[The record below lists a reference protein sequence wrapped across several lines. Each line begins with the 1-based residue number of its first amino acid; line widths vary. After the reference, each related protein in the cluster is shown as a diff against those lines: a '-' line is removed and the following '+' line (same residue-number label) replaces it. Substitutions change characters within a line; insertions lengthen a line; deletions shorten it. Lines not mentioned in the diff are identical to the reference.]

1 MTTDG
6 PTSEFTT
13 EDSFFESSSAG
24 ATEDSFF
31 ESSSAGATMESLKDV
46 TEHMKTFGFID
57 YSIFLAMLL
66 CCICIGLHFGREDQQ
81 KRKKLKRQDSAAQ
94 AADYL
99 MGGRDMPV
107 IPIALSLTAS
117 LVSGN
122 MLLGEKSCFNLCIR
136 KCH

>member
-1 MTTDG
+1 MSTEG
-6 PTSEFTT
+6 PTLGLTT
-13 EDSFFESSSAG
+13 EDSFYESTNDDSFFGSSSA
-24 ATEDSFF
+24 APPL
-31 ESSSAGATMESLKDV
+31 ESLKDV
-46 TEHMKTFGFID
+46 TEHMQTFGFID
-57 YSIFLAMLL
+57 YTIFLAMLV
-66 CCICIGLHFGREDQQ
+66 CCIGIGLHFGREDHN

-122 MLLGEKSCFNLCIR
+122 MLLGEKF
-136 KCH
+136 K